1 MQGANPCPH
10 RFLKDTERINMES
23 LHTIY
28 ELRSG
33 NRLLTIAKSKDS
45 VDIRITKFTRSES
58 IEAINEEED
67 LNIPISMDTYNALV
81 SEMIKGC

>member
-1 MQGANPCPH
+1 
-10 RFLKDTERINMES
+10 MES
-23 LHTIY
+23 LNTIY

-33 NRLLTIAKSKDS
+33 NRLLTITKGKDS

-58 IEAINEEED
+58 VDAINEEED
-67 LNIPISMDTYNALV
+67 LNIPITMDAYNALV

>member
-1 MQGANPCPH
+1 
-10 RFLKDTERINMES
+10 MES

-33 NRLLTIAKSKDS
+33 NRLLTITKSKDS

-58 IEAINEEED
+58 VDAINEEED
-67 LNIPISMDTYNALV
+67 LNIPIAMDTYNALV

>member
-1 MQGANPCPH
+1 
-10 RFLKDTERINMES
+10 MES